1 MDAQSQRVAR
11 WLEETDEEEE
21 NDLEDL
27 PSSEDEEDCCL
38 EERHDSESEQESDV
52 GEQIIPDTP
61 SALQP
66 LSESSSDED
75 VPLANLRIYK
85 SKSASPTVILS
96 PSPQKSI
103 PTTNT
108 ISTRPE
114 IDNTSCKRLNQ
125 HENINQYYN
134 LEEPYIDGIAPLANE
149 FVLESISNNNHEE
162 TITTPILPCSST
174 SVASA
179 NVINLPTPPIASEN
193 NKVVAPEIEAT
204 VSQPLLVTE
213 SNHKP
218 RKRQRNMD
226 MWTKVKIKKLRNIG
240 AQPQKCMRE
249 PCAEAEVF

>member
-85 SKSASPTVILS
+85 SKSGLEWQATPYRTSR
-96 PSPQKSI
+96 KS
-103 PTTNT
+103 
-108 ISTRPE
+108 RR
-114 IDNTSCKRLNQ
+114 DYLR
-125 HENINQYYN
+125 
-134 LEEPYIDGIAPLANE
+134 
-149 FVLESISNNNHEE
+149 
-162 TITTPILPCSST
+162 
-174 SVASA
+174 SVAIELIKA
-179 NVINLPTPPIASEN
+179 QMRQRLMTKNLPRTIKEKIMMFLEVKESNLVPEDEVIPKKRTKTARCYDCGRAKDRSSRTFCQKCQKPVCN
-193 NKVVAPEIEAT
+193 DHKYPVCLGCYNKY
-204 VSQPLLVTE
+204 VTE
-213 SNHKP
+213 PK
-218 RKRQRNMD
+218 
-226 MWTKVKIKKLRNIG
+226 
-240 AQPQKCMRE
+240 E
-249 PCAEAEVF
+249 

>member
-85 SKSASPTVILS
+85 SKSGLEWQATPYRTSYCGYFTYKKKEFVMNYAENNSDLERELFAESDSDEIYYPDYDEEELSSEDDCQPPTSFSVTDISLRSPVQKLPQSSPSQSPPHHQDDDQTTDKPSAEESTSHWTSEEEKGFLKSLGSPTPDDDQLH
-96 PSPQKSI
+96 
-103 PTTNT
+103 T
-108 ISTRPE
+108 E
-114 IDNTSCKRLNQ
+114 IGPDSR
-125 HENINQYYN
+125 
-134 LEEPYIDGIAPLANE
+134 
-149 FVLESISNNNHEE
+149 S
-162 TITTPILPCSST
+162 
-174 SVASA
+174 
-179 NVINLPTPPIASEN
+179 
-193 NKVVAPEIEAT
+193 
-204 VSQPLLVTE
+204 
-213 SNHKP
+213 
-218 RKRQRNMD
+218 
-226 MWTKVKIKKLRNIG
+226 
-240 AQPQKCMRE
+240 
-249 PCAEAEVF
+249 

>member
-1 MDAQSQRVAR
+1 MIIDTMVNHNYQRKSRRDYLRSVAIELIKAQMRQRLMTKNLPR
-11 WLEETDEEEE
+11 TIKEKIMMFLEVKET
-21 NDLEDL
+21 
-27 PSSEDEEDCCL
+27 
-38 EERHDSESEQESDV
+38 
-52 GEQIIPDTP
+52 
-61 SALQP
+61 
-66 LSESSSDED
+66 
-75 VPLANLRIYK
+75 
-85 SKSASPTVILS
+85 SPTVILS